1 MTTNG
6 STRMPTLGIGPMSKN
21 AVDAAVELA
30 RDRGRRIMLIPSRRQ
45 VESAELG
52 GGYVE
57 RWSTAQFAEYVRG
70 RDEAGLLLLCRD
82 HGGPWQHPGE
92 RAGNYSEDQAM
103 AASLASFRADI
114 EAGFDLLHID
124 TCLDLDGAAALDRAI
139 DRLVKLYGECH
150 EAARELGR
158 EVRFEI
164 GFEDQGVDTNDPAEF
179 RDQVTEVCSRL
190 AAGGLPAP
198 AFVVAQTGTKV
209 LETENTGAL
218 LTAPSAVGFA
228 VAQLARVCEE
238 VGSSLKAHNADYL
251 TADSLRRLMQRG
263 VAAVNV
269 APEFGV
275 VETRALL
282 ALLDELGLAAERDEF
297 LRLAHDSGS
306 WRKWLKPGTAATDH
320 ERAVIA
326 GHYVFATDEFR
337 ELKDRIAR
345 QAPDVDHR
353 LRAAIYDAQLH
364 YLVHTTTADA
374 IPAPVLAESV
384 RTA

>member
-6 STRMPTLGIGPMSKN
+6 TTRMPTLGVGPMSKN

-45 VESAELG
+45 IESAGLG

-57 RWSTAQFAEYVRG
+57 RWSTGQFAEYVRG

-82 HGGPWQHPGE
+82 HGGPWQHPAE
-92 RAGNYSEDQAM
+92 RAGNYSEEQAM

-124 TCLDLDGAAALDRAI
+124 TCLDLDGPASIDRAI
-139 DRLVKLYGECH
+139 SRLVKLYGECH

-190 AAGGLPAP
+190 AADGLPVP

-228 VAQLARVCEE
+228 VAQLARVCAE

-251 TADSLRRLMQRG
+251 PAESLRRLMQRG

-282 ALLDELGLAAERDEF
+282 ALLDEAGLAAERDEF

-306 WRKWLKPGTAATDH
+306 WRKWLKPGTAATDR

-337 ELKDRIAR
+337 ELKDRVAN
-345 QAPDVDHR
+345 QVPDVDAR
-353 LRAAIYDAQLH
+353 LRAAIYAAQLH
-364 YLVHTTTADA
+364 YLANTSPDSA
-374 IPAPVLAESV
+374 PAPVLAESV

>member
-1 MTTNG
+1 MTRNG
-6 STRMPTLGIGPMSKN
+6 PPRMPTLGVGPMSKN
-21 AVDAAVELA
+21 AVDATVELA
-30 RDRGRRIMLIPSRRQ
+30 RDHDTRIMLIPSRRQ
-45 VESAELG
+45 VESAALG

-57 RWSTAQFAEYVRG
+57 RWTTDEFAGYVR
-70 RDEAGLLLLCRD
+70 DQDKDGLLLLCRD
-82 HGGPWQHPGE
+82 HGGPWQHPAE
-92 RAGNYSEDQAM
+92 RAGNYSEEQAM

-124 TCLDLDGAAALDRAI
+124 TCLDLDGSAALERAI
-139 DRLVKLYGECH
+139 ARLVKLYGECH
-150 EAARELGR
+150 ETARELGR

-164 GFEDQGVDTNDPAEF
+164 GFEGQGVDTNDPAEF

-190 AAGGLPAP
+190 AADRLPAP
-198 AFVVAQTGTKV
+198 EFVVAQTGTKV

-228 VAQLARVCEE
+228 VAQLARVCAD

-251 TADSLRRLMQRG
+251 PAESLRRLMQRG

-282 ALLDELGLAAERDEF
+282 ELLDELGLAAERDEF
-297 LRLAHDSGS
+297 LRIAHASGA
-306 WRKWLKPGTAATDH
+306 WRKWLKPGTTTSDH

-326 GHYVFATDEFR
+326 GHYVFATGEFR
-337 ELKDRIAR
+337 ELKDRIAA
-345 QAPDVDHR
+345 QAPGIDLDAR
-353 LRAAIYDAQLH
+353 LRAAVYAAQLH
-364 YLVHTTTADA
+364 YLVHTGASV
-374 IPAPVLAESV
+374 APVLAESV

>member
-1 MTTNG
+1 MTING
-6 STRMPTLGIGPMSKN
+6 PTRMPSLGVGPMSKN
-21 AVDAAVELA
+21 AVDAAIELA

-45 VESAELG
+45 IESAELG

-57 RWSTAQFAEYVRG
+57 GWSTAEFAEYVRG

-82 HGGPWQHPGE
+82 HGGPWQHPAE
-92 RAGNYSEDQAM
+92 RAGGYSEERAM

-124 TCLDLDGAAALDRAI
+124 TCLDLDGTAALDRAVG
-139 DRLVKLYGECH
+139 RLVKLYGECH

-179 RDQVTEVCSRL
+179 RNQVTEVCSRL
-190 AAGGLPAP
+190 AADGLPAP

-228 VAQLARVCEE
+228 VAQLARVCAE

-251 TADSLRRLMQRG
+251 PAESLRRLMQRG

-306 WRKWLKPGTAATDH
+306 WRKWLKPGTTATDH

-326 GHYVFATDEFR
+326 GHYVFATGEFR
-337 ELKDRIAR
+337 ELKDRIASK
-345 QAPDVDHR
+345 APDLDAR
-353 LRAAIYDAQLH
+353 LRAAIYAAQLH
-364 YLVHTTTADA
+364 YLTHTAHDTA
-374 IPAPVLAESV
+374 PEPVLAESV